1 MAADHFLKV
10 NPLAEHNGNI
20 ALSSNEIPTVGTG
33 SLYQGQGGRAF
44 VQGGGS
50 SSYYG
55 FNVGESG
62 AEHARGSYAP
72 FILGNNANASSS
84 NMFLK
89 SGGSK
94 KRNISSKR
102 KTKNRRLRYSS
113 RKYIKK
119 GNNKRRANT
128 VRRRMLSKYYK
139 SHKKMQ
145 KGGSPQLQS
154 NGDMIVGWGAPNGSS
169 VQTEPNAAYSVGGT
183 VTPATTALANPAQ
196 ATAYNSAHPV
206 L

>member
-1 MAADHFLKV
+1 MTSENFLKV

-44 VQGGGS
+44 VQGGGG

-55 FNVGESG
+55 FNVGENG
-62 AEHARGSYAP
+62 AEHTRGSYAP
-72 FILGNNANASSS
+72 IILGNNANASSSSS

-94 KRNISSKR
+94 KR
-102 KTKNRRLRYSS
+102 KTKNRRRRYSS

-139 SHKKMQ
+139 SHKMQ
-145 KGGSPQLQS
+145 KGGAPQLQS

-196 ATAYNSAHPV
+196 ATAYNSAHPI

>member
-1 MAADHFLKV
+1 MTSENFLKV

-55 FNVGESG
+55 FNVGENG
-62 AEHARGSYAP
+62 AEHTRGSYAP
-72 FILGNNANASSS
+72 IILGNNANASSSSS

-94 KRNISSKR
+94 KR
-102 KTKNRRLRYSS
+102 KTKNRRRRYSS

-139 SHKKMQ
+139 SHKMQ
-145 KGGSPQLQS
+145 KGGAPQLQS

-196 ATAYNSAHPV
+196 ATAYNSAHPI